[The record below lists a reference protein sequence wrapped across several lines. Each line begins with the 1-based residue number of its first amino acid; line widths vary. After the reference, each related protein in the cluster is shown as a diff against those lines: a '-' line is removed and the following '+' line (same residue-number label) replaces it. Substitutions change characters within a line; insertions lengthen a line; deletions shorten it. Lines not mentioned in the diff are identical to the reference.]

1 MLKSGDN
8 APTRW
13 IRISDPDAAAA
24 LLPAWFAPRMMVKRG
39 SYGFLIT
46 TGDIVR
52 VSRITSLHVSSG
64 GTILIDVLLDHARI
78 PQEVDAAWQSKHF
91 LGAPVPGAALA
102 TLNLDQVAVAVE
114 FEAAEIAETENR
126 VTSIFGAA
134 PLELPD
140 QETETT
146 A

>member
-1 MLKSGDN
+1 MLKGGDT

-13 IRISDPDAAAA
+13 IRISDPDGAAA
-24 LLPAWFAPRMMVKRG
+24 LLPAWFAPRMMVDRG

-64 GTILIDVLLDHARI
+64 GTILIDVLLDRAGI
-78 PQEVDAAWQSKHF
+78 PHGVDAAWQSKHF

-102 TLNLDQVAVAVE
+102 TLNLDQIAVAVE
-114 FEAAEIAETENR
+114 FEAAEIAETENQ

-140 QETETT
+140 HETETT

>member
-1 MLKSGDN
+1 MLKSGDT

-13 IRISDPDAAAA
+13 IRVIDPDGAAA

-64 GTILIDVLLDHARI
+64 GTILIDVLLDRAGI
-78 PQEVDAAWQSKHF
+78 PHDVDEAWRSKHF
-91 LGAPVPGAALA
+91 LGTPIPGAALA
-102 TLNLDQVAVAVE
+102 TLNLDQIAMAVE

-126 VTSIFGAA
+126 MTSIFGAA

-140 QETETT
+140 QEVEPT

>member
-1 MLKSGDN
+1 MLKSGDT

-13 IRISDPDAAAA
+13 IRISDPDSAAR
-24 LLPAWFAPRMMVKRG
+24 LLPAWFAPRMIVKRG

-64 GTILIDVLLDHARI
+64 GTILIDVLLDRPGI
-78 PQEVDAAWQSKHF
+78 PRDVDPAWQGKHF
-91 LGAPVPGAALA
+91 LGSPVPGAALA
-102 TLNLDQVAVAVE
+102 TVNLDQIAMAVE
-114 FEAAEIAETENR
+114 FEAAEIAETENG
-126 VTSIFGAA
+126 VPAIFAA
-134 PLELPD
+134 STLQLPHE
-140 QETETT
+140 ETETP